1 MSNIKTILIIDD
13 EYRIR
18 EVTKMILEMM
28 AGWTVLTANSGYE
41 GIAVAQS
48 DQPDAIILDMMMPDL
63 DGTQTLAKLQGDSAT
78 QSIPVLLITAKAML
92 MEENQLSNGVKA
104 IIEKPFDPLQLPNL
118 IAKVLGW
125 N

>member
-78 QSIPVLLITAKAML
+78 QSIPVLLITAKAMP

>member
-28 AGWTVLTANSGYE
+28 TGWTVLTANSGYE

-78 QSIPVLLITAKAML
+78 QSIPVLLITAKAMP